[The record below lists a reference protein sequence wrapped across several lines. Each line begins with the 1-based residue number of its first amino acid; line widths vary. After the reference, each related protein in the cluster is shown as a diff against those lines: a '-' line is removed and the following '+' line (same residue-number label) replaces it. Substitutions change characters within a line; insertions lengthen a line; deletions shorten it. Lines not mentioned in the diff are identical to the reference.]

1 MEYKLYLQHKRII
14 PTATKRRWSDSQKGF
29 RKHYKTWLQDPMH
42 QDATSN
48 CEEESS
54 SHCNKP
60 PHHSTDDT
68 SESEEENSSQC
79 NKPPHHFTDDTS
91 ESEEEEWDE
100 LNTTLHHNMQGESDN
115 ENEQNWHMTPPKD
128 PTVSTSEMSTSV
140 YTVLTFIFCLL
151 TSLTI
156 IFLSCLSILKQTLT
170 LLFNCVIV

>member
-60 PHHSTDDT
+60 PHHS
-68 SESEEENSSQC
+68 
-79 NKPPHHFTDDTS
+79 TDDTS